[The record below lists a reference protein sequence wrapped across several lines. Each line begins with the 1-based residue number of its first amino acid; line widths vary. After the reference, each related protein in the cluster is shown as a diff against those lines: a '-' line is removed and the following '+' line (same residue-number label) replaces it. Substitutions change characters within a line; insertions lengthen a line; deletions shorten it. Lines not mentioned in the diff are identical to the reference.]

1 MSILFSRLFIF
12 RQWWPQVLALK
23 RAPYV
28 AMSVYQRVWLILLVG
43 FKQTSGRFHLW
54 YSSKCFSRHFICK
67 FWIRQSE
74 PKYFVLLV
82 AGVDDRQSCT
92 VRWGWQMRLVWAEWG
107 QSHPGSVDTRGIKYQ
122 DITTK
127 MALATQ
133 RVMLNEKY
141 ETGSHFPFSSNIS
154 ESVSWLARSE
164 QCFPSFIFSVKNR
177 ERRGC
182 LAAEGD
188 RRDEPS
194 QSAQYKLAKST
205 QTLTLHPLL
214 SSLETHGKR
223 PYSVEG
229 RKGNWTLDIVL
240 LMWK

>member
-1 MSILFSRLFIF
+1 MVAAGFSSEESSMCSNVCLSACLAKVCLEQTYYWWASSRPQADFIYD
-12 RQWWPQVLALK
+12 R
-23 RAPYV
+23 
-28 AMSVYQRVWLILLVG
+28 
-43 FKQTSGRFHLW
+43 

-92 VRWGWQMRLVWAEWG
+92 VRWGWQMRLVWPEWG

>member
-1 MSILFSRLFIF
+1 MVAAGFSSEESSMCSNVCLSACLAKVCLEQTYYWWASSRPQADFIYD
-12 RQWWPQVLALK
+12 R
-23 RAPYV
+23 
-28 AMSVYQRVWLILLVG
+28 
-43 FKQTSGRFHLW
+43 

-92 VRWGWQMRLVWAEWG
+92 VRWGWQMRLVWPEWG

-127 MALATQ
+127 MTLAQPETP
-133 RVMLNEKY
+133 RVMLNKKY
-141 ETGSHFPFSSNIS
+141 ESVSHFPFSSNIS

-177 ERRGC
+177 ERVPGSRGRSERWAIPVSSIQTC
-182 LAAEGD
+182 QVHSNID
-188 RRDEPS
+188 SPS
-194 QSAQYKLAKST
+194 APLITWNAWKSST
-205 QTLTLHPLL
+205 QRRG
-214 SSLETHGKR
+214 EK
-223 PYSVEG
+223 
-229 RKGNWTLDIVL
+229 K
-240 LMWK
+240 

>member
-1 MSILFSRLFIF
+1 MSREKYSYYWWASSRPQADFIYDIQASAFQDILSVNFESDSRS
-12 RQWWPQVLALK
+12 PN
-23 RAPYV
+23 
-28 AMSVYQRVWLILLVG
+28 
-43 FKQTSGRFHLW
+43 
-54 YSSKCFSRHFICK
+54 
-67 FWIRQSE
+67 
-74 PKYFVLLV
+74 YFVLLV

-127 MALATQ
+127 MALVTQ

-223 PYSVEG
+223 PHSVEG

>member
-1 MSILFSRLFIF
+1 MVAAGFSSEESSICSNVCLSACLAKVCLEQTYYWWASSRPQADFIYDIQASAF
-12 RQWWPQVLALK
+12 QDIL
-23 RAPYV
+23 
-28 AMSVYQRVWLILLVG
+28 SVN
-43 FKQTSGRFHLW
+43 FESD
-54 YSSKCFSRHFICK
+54 SR
-67 FWIRQSE
+67 S
-74 PKYFVLLV
+74 PNYFVLLV

-127 MALATQ
+127 MALVTQ

-177 ERRGC
+177 ERVPGSRGRSERWAIPVSSIQTC
-182 LAAEGD
+182 QVHSNID
-188 RRDEPS
+188 SPS
-194 QSAQYKLAKST
+194 S
-205 QTLTLHPLL
+205 PLITWN
-214 SSLETHGKR
+214 S
-223 PYSVEG
+223 
-229 RKGNWTLDIVL
+229 RKTSI
-240 LMWK
+240 